1 MANILIV
8 DDQPCVRQLLSEE
21 LICDGYRVAGADDAE
36 SVWRHLRSSR
46 PDLVVLDLCLDGHD
60 AFKIL
65 HNIKRKDPHLP
76 VIIYTAYDGYRE
88 DQRLSEADGYLIK
101 SIALDELKNKIAN
114 VLSRKLVS
122 QQGMEAKTP
131 SPALIAANAFSR
143 ILTPTQS

>member
-1 MANILIV
+1 MASILIV

-46 PDLVVLDLCLDGHD
+46 PDLVILDLYLDGQD
-60 AFKIL
+60 GFKVL
-65 HNIKRKDPHLP
+65 HNIKKKDPHLP
-76 VIIYTAYDGYRE
+76 VIIYTAYDSYRE
-88 DQRLSEADGYLIK
+88 DPRLSEADGYLIK

-131 SPALIAANAFSR
+131 SPALIAANAFPRS
-143 ILTPTQS
+143 

>member
-46 PDLVVLDLCLDGHD
+46 PDLVLLDLYLDGQD
-60 AFKIL
+60 GFKVL
-65 HNIKRKDPHLP
+65 HNIKKKDPHLP
-76 VIIYTAYDGYRE
+76 VIIYTAYDSYRE
-88 DQRLSEADGYLIK
+88 DPRLSEADGYLIK

-131 SPALIAANAFSR
+131 SPALIAANAFPRS
-143 ILTPTQS
+143 

>member
-21 LICDGYRVAGADDAE
+21 LICDGYRVAGADDVE

-46 PDLVVLDLCLDGHD
+46 PDLVILDLYLDGQD
-60 AFKIL
+60 GFKVL
-65 HNIKRKDPHLP
+65 HNIKKKDPHLP
-76 VIIYTAYDGYRE
+76 VIIYTAYDSYGE
-88 DQRLSEADGYLIK
+88 DPRLSEADGYVIK

-122 QQGMEAKTP
+122 QQGMEAA
-131 SPALIAANAFSR
+131 SA
-143 ILTPTQS
+143 

>member
-1 MANILIV
+1 MVSILIV

-36 SVWRHLRSSR
+36 SAWRHLRSSR
-46 PDLVVLDLCLDGHD
+46 PDLVILDLYLDGQD
-60 AFKIL
+60 GFKVL
-65 HNIKRKDPHLP
+65 HNIKKKDPHLP
-76 VIIYTAYDGYRE
+76 VIIYTAYDSYRE
-88 DQRLSEADGYLIK
+88 DPRLSEADGYVIK

-131 SPALIAANAFSR
+131 SPAHIAANAFSR

>member
-46 PDLVVLDLCLDGHD
+46 PDLVILDLYLDGQD
-60 AFKIL
+60 GFKVL
-65 HNIKRKDPHLP
+65 HNIKKKDPHLP
-76 VIIYTAYDGYRE
+76 VIIYTAYDSYRE
-88 DQRLSEADGYLIK
+88 DPRLSEADGYVIK

-131 SPALIAANAFSR
+131 PPALIAANAFPRS
-143 ILTPTQS
+143 